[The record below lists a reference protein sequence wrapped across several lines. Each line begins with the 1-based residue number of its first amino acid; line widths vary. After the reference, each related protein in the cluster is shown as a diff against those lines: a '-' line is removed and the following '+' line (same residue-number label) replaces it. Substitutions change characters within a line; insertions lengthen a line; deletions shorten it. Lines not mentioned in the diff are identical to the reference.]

1 MQNELQSEEDED
13 DLSKY
18 DETGIGSSTYGEEIR
33 EVQSL
38 KEQTTNRRKKVEERL
53 KHRRDKKLLSKLN
66 MDTQLLNISKEELS
80 LKRKF
85 VEQLEKSG
93 EDFNLGM
100 NKVFKSM
107 EKISSCIQQTVSIL
121 AHLVNQQ
128 QTPYQH
134 QCQSPFTPPSF
145 NHQSVLQYGHPSQM
159 NVQNENQGNKENE
172 RFHET
177 YHDCTYF
184 NFQ

>member
-80 LKRKF
+80 LKRNF

-93 EDFNLGM
+93 EDFNLGI
-100 NKVFKSM
+100 NKVFS
-107 EKISSCIQQTVSIL
+107 SIL
-121 AHLVNQQ
+121 WKILV
-128 QTPYQH
+128 
-134 QCQSPFTPPSF
+134 FVF
-145 NHQSVLQYGHPSQM
+145 NKQSVY
-159 NVQNENQGNKENE
+159 
-172 RFHET
+172 
-177 YHDCTYF
+177 
-184 NFQ
+184 

>member
-1 MQNELQSEEDED
+1 
-13 DLSKY
+13 
-18 DETGIGSSTYGEEIR
+18 
-33 EVQSL
+33 
-38 KEQTTNRRKKVEERL
+38 
-53 KHRRDKKLLSKLN
+53 

-93 EDFNLGM
+93 EDFNLGI

-107 EKISSCIQQTVSIL
+107 EKISSCIQQTVGIL

-128 QTPYQH
+128 QTPYQQ
-134 QCQSPFTPPSF
+134 QCRSPFTPPSF

-172 RFHET
+172 IFHET
-177 YHDCTYF
+177 YHDRTYF
-184 NFQ
+184 NFQWHLYIILLHKLSYLLACFYLFKYLTKIFLIFLPPASLLLNSYPVSATG